1 MAMEFKNDFP
11 QYRKYNN
18 NKSFFK
24 IISEREFIEHKVIGK
39 YYEHIHIIA
48 KQYPEMVFIQDLLT
62 LERPDFLVSDEE
74 EFEGVKNTYR
84 AFNL

>member
-11 QYRKYNN
+11 QYRKYSN

-24 IISEREFIEHKVIGK
+24 ITSEREFIEHKIIGR
-39 YYEHIHIIA
+39 YYEHIHIVA
-48 KQYPEMVFIQDLLT
+48 KQYPEMVFIQDLLQ
-62 LERPDFLVSDEE
+62 LKQIDFLISNEH
-74 EFEGVKNTYR
+74 EFEEVAETHE